1 MARTLPYLYGKTI
14 FRGVDEPSGSYVG
27 HLSPIGD
34 ALPETLW
41 SLVALPET
49 LWSLVEHLLWM
60 ERCPYGVSQHVVPL
74 QWAQNVFSQ
83 GLIYWKWSVH

>member
-1 MARTLPYLYGKTI
+1 MARTLTYLYGKTI
-14 FRGVDEPSGSYVG
+14 FRGVEEPSGSYVG

-41 SLVALPET
+41 SLV
-49 LWSLVEHLLWM
+49 EHLLWV